1 MRQSLYVIAVMLCP
15 FASAAAA
22 PLRSPWD
29 ARVVQFSD
37 ASYSCPA
44 LKPLPEDIDASDYYT
59 DAKHSVIDPKRLAA
73 YQAVEAQFDQATK
86 AAAKAADDF
95 QANGSRHAAEC
106 VLQILDQE
114 ATADAMTG
122 SMSTNQANY
131 VQNWSLGALAVAW
144 LKVRSAEPGT
154 AEQRKAATGWM
165 TKVGAQ
171 VQAWFSE
178 RHAKGTNDGTN
189 NHYYWAGFAVM
200 GAGIAADNRAM
211 YDWGAG
217 TYDEAISRIAPDG
230 TLPLEM
236 ARGQRALH
244 YHLFALAPIVM
255 MAEYGEA
262 NRDDLYARRKSAVH
276 LLVRRTIAGM
286 LDNSY
291 FAKQAG
297 AAQDTPD
304 KKETKST
311 DVIWLAPYLRRFP
324 NEEMNKVLHSAS
336 LHPYNYIGG
345 LPPGWE
351 K

>member
-1 MRQSLYVIAVMLCP
+1 MKRVLNFFAIMLCGV
-15 FASAAAA
+15 ATATAT

-29 ARVVQFSD
+29 ARVVKVSD

-44 LKPLPEDIDASDYYT
+44 LKPLPKDIEASDYYT
-59 DAKHSVIDPKRLAA
+59 DTKHSVIDPKRLAA
-73 YQAVEAQFDQATK
+73 YQAVEAQFDEATK
-86 AAAKAADDF
+86 AAAKAGDDF

-106 VLQILDQE
+106 VLQILTME
-114 ATADAMTG
+114 AAADAMTG
-122 SMSTNQANY
+122 AMSTNQANY
-131 VQNWSLGALAVAW
+131 VQNWSLGAFAVSW
-144 LKVRSAEPGT
+144 LKVRAADPGT
-154 AEQRKAATGWM
+154 AEQRKAATDWM
-165 TKVGAQ
+165 AKVGSQ
-171 VQAWFSE
+171 VQAWFSD

-200 GAGIAADNRAM
+200 GAGIAGDNRAM
-211 YDWGAG
+211 YDWGVG
-217 TYDEAISRIAPDG
+217 TYDEAISRIVADG

-255 MAEYGEA
+255 MAEFGEA
-262 NRDDLYARRKSAVH
+262 NGDDLYSRRKGAVH
-276 LLVRRTIAGM
+276 LLVRRTIAGL

-291 FAKQAG
+291 FAKQAS

-311 DVIWLAPYLRRFP
+311 DVIWLVPYLRRFP
-324 NEEMNKVLHSAS
+324 NEEMSRVLHSAN

-345 LPPGWE
+345 LPPGWQ